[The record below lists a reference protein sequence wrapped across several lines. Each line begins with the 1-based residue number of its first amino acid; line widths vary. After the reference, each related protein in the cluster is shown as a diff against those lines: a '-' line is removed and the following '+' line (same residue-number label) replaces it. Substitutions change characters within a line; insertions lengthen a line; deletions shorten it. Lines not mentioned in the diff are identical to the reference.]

1 MTAEGEYHSNF
12 ASARQSGADALGL
25 PEGVGAI
32 GSGGQHHAFDRID
45 WYEALHEGCLSD
57 AEPLIA
63 HGRDGDSAVW
73 LFLVRRGARVSA
85 LSNYYS
91 FAWRPV
97 WQGPLRTA
105 ALDALAQGLKSGFAI
120 SPLPLDRKPSPA
132 CGRGKDAEGGE
143 GEGVSGH
150 FTSIT
155 HPHPGASR
163 LSLSR
168 KRERGSR
175 AAMLDL
181 GPLPQEDGSAA
192 LVAGA
197 LKRAG
202 WVVDVAATGA
212 NHWLDT
218 QGRSF
223 DEWWAARPGALRS
236 TVQRKGKKGLVVLE
250 IHHDFSD
257 ALWDEYEAVY
267 GASWKP
273 AESHPNFIRS
283 WAKREAA
290 QGTLRLGIA
299 RIDGVAV
306 AAQFWMVDDGIA
318 YINKLAHVAGHDAL
332 SPGTL
337 LTHALF
343 RAAFDVDRV
352 TRIDFG
358 TGDDGYKRDWME
370 ASAPLMTVRAWNPA
384 APAAWPS
391 LCKMLAKRVAA
402 RVRAR

>member
-12 ASARQSGADALGL
+12 AGARAGGADALGL
-25 PEGVGAI
+25 PDGA
-32 GSGGQHHAFDRID
+32 GGGQHHAFDRID
-45 WYEALHEGCLSD
+45 WFEALHGACLDD

-63 HGRDGDSAVW
+63 CAGDGDSSIW
-73 LFLVRRGARVSA
+73 LFLARRGARVSA

-97 WQGPLRTA
+97 WTGALRTV
-105 ALDALAQGLKSGFAI
+105 ALDMLARGLKRQGAI
-120 SPLPLDRKPSPA
+120 
-132 CGRGKDAEGGE
+132 
-143 GEGVSGH
+143 
-150 FTSIT
+150 
-155 HPHPGASR
+155 
-163 LSLSR
+163 
-168 KRERGSR
+168 
-175 AAMLDL
+175 LDL

-197 LKRAG
+197 LKRTG

-223 DEWWAARPGALRS
+223 DDWWAARPGALRS
-236 TVQRKGKKGLVVLE
+236 TVQRKGKKGLVALE

-257 ALWDEYEAVY
+257 ALWDDYEAVY
-267 GASWKP
+267 RASWKP
-273 AESHPNFIRS
+273 PESHPDFIRA

-343 RAAFDVDRV
+343 RAAFDVDKV
-352 TRIDFG
+352 ARIDFG

-391 LCKMLAKRVAA
+391 LAKHLAKRVAA
-402 RVRAR
+402 RVRPR

>member
-25 PEGVGAI
+25 RDGA
-32 GSGGQHHAFDRID
+32 GGGQHHAFDRID
-45 WYEALHEGCLSD
+45 WFEALYDGCLSN

-63 HGRDGDSAVW
+63 CAGDGDSAVW
-73 LFLVRRGARVSA
+73 LFLAQRGGRVSA

-97 WQGPLRTA
+97 WTRALRTA
-105 ALDALAQGLKSGFAI
+105 ALDVLARGLKRQG
-120 SPLPLDRKPSPA
+120 
-132 CGRGKDAEGGE
+132 
-143 GEGVSGH
+143 
-150 FTSIT
+150 
-155 HPHPGASR
+155 
-163 LSLSR
+163 
-168 KRERGSR
+168 
-175 AAMLDL
+175 AMLDL
-181 GPLPQEDGSAA
+181 GPLPHEDGSAA
-192 LVAGA
+192 LVAGT

-223 DEWWAARPGALRS
+223 DDWWAARPGALRS
-236 TVQRKGKKGLVVLE
+236 TVQRKGKKGLVALE

-257 ALWDEYEAVY
+257 VLWDEYEAVY
-267 GASWKP
+267 NASWKP
-273 AESHPNFIRS
+273 AESHPDFIRA

-352 TRIDFG
+352 SRIDFG

-370 ASAPLMTVRAWNPA
+370 ESAPLMTVRAWNPA
-384 APAAWPS
+384 APAAWGS
-391 LCKMLAKRVAA
+391 LAKHLAKRVAA
-402 RVRAR
+402 RVRPR